1 MLNAIYD
8 FLFTP
13 IMSKVFMGLFYGVK
27 PIILIALAFV
37 IVSVLVIISVLTIK
51 YDKSKK
57 YNVDISDV
65 FANTNKKLSYNDY
78 NELDKLNINNER
90 KSHDLELIYSPEYSN
105 IKGNIFHRED

>member
-27 PIILIALAFV
+27 PIIIIAPALV
-37 IVSVLVIISVLTIK
+37 IMSVLVIISALTIK
-51 YDKSKK
+51 YNKSKK

-65 FANTNKKLSYNDY
+65 FINTNKKLSYNDY

-90 KSHDLELIYSPEYSN
+90 KSHDLELIYNPEYSN